1 LERVADIFERDRFDI
16 MALQVLEV
24 GKNWGD
30 ADGDVTEAIDFCRYY
45 AREICRLDKPEQVS
59 HVLGESGLYYYK
71 PRGVSLV
78 IAPWNFPLAILT
90 GQVVASIVT
99 GNTCIMKPAEQ
110 SSATAKVLIDAL
122 MEAKCPKNVV
132 QFLPGLGEVVGR
144 HLVNH

>member
-1 LERVADIFERDRFDI
+1 GAD
-16 MALQVLEV
+16 V
-24 GKNWGD
+24 
-30 ADGDVTEAIDFCRYY
+30 DGDVTEAIDFCRYY
-45 AREICRLDKPEQVS
+45 AREMRRLAVPENVS
-59 HVLGESGLYYYK
+59 PVLGESSMYGYK
-71 PRGVSLV
+71 ARGVSLV

-90 GQVVASIVT
+90 GQVAASIVT

-144 HLVNH
+144 QDRKSTRLNSSHVKISYAVFCLKK